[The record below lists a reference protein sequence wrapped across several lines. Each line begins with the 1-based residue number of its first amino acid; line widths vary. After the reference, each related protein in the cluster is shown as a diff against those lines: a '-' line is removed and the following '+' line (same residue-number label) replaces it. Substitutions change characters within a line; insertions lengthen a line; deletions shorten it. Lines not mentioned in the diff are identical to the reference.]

1 MGLTANSA
9 CVWCFFGQM
18 IGRVLKEDAA
28 LRRFNIAMAAA
39 LLLSL
44 APIFMGNYTFFVA
57 AADCWT
63 ETTKALFSPPF

>member
-1 MGLTANSA
+1 VFSTGPETIASEMSIFLPVMMGLTANSA
-9 CVWCFFGQM
+9 CVWCFFGQT

-44 APIFMGNYTFFVA
+44 APIFMGN
-57 AADCWT
+57 
-63 ETTKALFSPPF
+63 